1 MLCWL
6 KVGGVVEQHL
16 WDTTGTF
23 FGDRQSLLAKLV
35 ITYDDGKEE
44 TVVTDPAT
52 WQYYN
57 KGPVKYGSFFQ
68 GEVYDAT
75 REEQVE
81 GWATASYIAT
91 GWKPACEIPLKGTV
105 SEVPGDGMPPV
116 NDYSAYTLT
125 AQTGQTVKAIRE
137 LTAIGVEE
145 IRPGVFIY
153 DMGQNMVGV
162 PKIYLSGRKPGE
174 KVKLRYAE
182 VKYPDL
188 PEYNGRVGMVMMENI
203 RAAMAQDIYITKGG
217 NEIIHPRFTFHGYRY
232 VEITGIDKPLP
243 VADVKGTVLSS
254 IHEITSHYETSNSKV
269 NKLWENIMWSAYG
282 NFLSIP
288 TDCPQRNERL
298 GWSGDISVF
307 SHTATYLAYLPR
319 FLRRHMLAMRDTQR
333 EDGRFADIAPLGGG
347 FGGILW
353 GSAGITV
360 AWESYRQY
368 GDKKLL
374 AEHYEAMDNHIHYL
388 LQQIDP
394 QTHVMGEKYRNNW
407 GSLGD

>member
-1 MLCWL
+1 MLRIVFTSSWQTVRKARL
-6 KVGGVVEQHL
+6 YVTARGIYDIYLNGKRMGEDYFNPGLTQYNKAHVYQTYDVTEYIEYGKNALGAVLAEGWWSGGATFMGYN
-16 WDTTGTF
+16 WNF

-52 WQYYN
+52 WQYYD

-243 VADVKGTVLSS
+243 VGDVKGTVLSS

-269 NKLWENIMWSAYG
+269 NKLWENIMWSASG

-307 SHTATYLAYLPR
+307 FPYSHLSGVSAAVSPEAYACHAGYAT
-319 FLRRHMLAMRDTQR
+319 
-333 EDGRFADIAPLGGG
+333 
-347 FGGILW
+347 
-353 GSAGITV
+353 
-360 AWESYRQY
+360 
-368 GDKKLL
+368 
-374 AEHYEAMDNHIHYL
+374 
-388 LQQIDP
+388 
-394 QTHVMGEKYRNNW
+394 
-407 GSLGD
+407 